1 MRCNE
6 QKEVFFHMYC
16 HECEYADRDQNDM
29 PCEECLGEPTNE
41 YSHMPIK
48 FKKRIE
54 KTIKR
59 KRGKK

>member
-16 HECEYADRDQNDM
+16 PECQYSNLNQNDM
-29 PCEECLGEPTNE
+29 PCEECLGEPVNE
-41 YSHMPIK
+41 YSHVPIK

-59 KRGKK
+59 KKG